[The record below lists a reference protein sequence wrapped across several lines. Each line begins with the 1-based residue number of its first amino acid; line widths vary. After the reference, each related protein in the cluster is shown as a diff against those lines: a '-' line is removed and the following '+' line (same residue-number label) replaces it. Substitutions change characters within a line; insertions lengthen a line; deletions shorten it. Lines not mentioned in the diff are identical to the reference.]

1 MRNAVIISSA
11 LCAVLAAGPA
21 AAADGKA
28 VYDQACMACHAQGVA
43 GAPKFGDA
51 EAWGPRIEQGMDML
65 YEHSIN
71 GFQGET
77 GVMPPKGGFAN
88 LSDEEV
94 KAAVDYMVENAQ

>member
-1 MRNAVIISSA
+1 MRKAVIFSSA
-11 LCAVLAAGPA
+11 LFAVLVAGPA

-43 GAPKFGDA
+43 GAPKLGDVD
-51 EAWGPRIEQGMDML
+51 AWTDRIAQGMDTM
-65 YEHSIN
+65 YQHSID

-94 KAAVDYMVENAQ
+94 KAAVDYMVEESQ

>member
-1 MRNAVIISSA
+1 MRNAIIISSA
-11 LCAVLAAGPA
+11 LCALVTAGPA

-51 EAWGPRIEQGMDML
+51 EAWGPRIEQGMETL
-65 YEHSIN
+65 YENSIN

-94 KAAVDYMVENAQ
+94 KAAVDYMVENAE

>member
-1 MRNAVIISSA
+1 MRNAIIISSA
-11 LCAVLAAGPA
+11 LCALVTAGPA

-51 EAWGPRIEQGMDML
+51 EAWAPRIEQGMETL
-65 YEHSIN
+65 YENSIN

-94 KAAVDYMVENAQ
+94 KAAVDYMVENAE

>member
-11 LCAVLAAGPA
+11 LCAMLAAGA
-21 AAADGKA
+21 ALAADGKA

-43 GAPKFGDA
+43 GAPKLGDT
-51 EAWGPRIEQGMDML
+51 EAWAPRIEQGEETL
-65 YEHSIN
+65 YENSIN

-94 KAAVDYMVENAQ
+94 KAAVDYMVEESQ